1 MRRILTALLTAACL
15 LLGLAGCGAAPYEE
29 PWQPTPTPA
38 ATATPEPEPAQ
49 FALACY
55 PQSSFH
61 PITGGNR
68 TNLSLGGLLYEG
80 LFALDPQFQVQNV
93 LCESYTVSE
102 DALKWPLSCVPACA
116 FPTAAH

>member
-15 LLGLAGCGAAPYEE
+15 LLGLAGCGAAPLRGAV
-29 PWQPTPTPA
+29 A
-38 ATATPEPEPAQ
+38 AHAHAGRHGHAGAGAGPVCTG
-49 FALACY
+49 LL

-93 LCESYTVSE
+93 LCESYTVSRTRE
-102 DALKWPLSCVPACA
+102 VDLVRVPACA